1 MSIAP
6 DCWCAACDELVTRRA
21 RQRGDESWTV
31 GRTNQC
37 PACSQADCGRA
48 WNHRVKCL
56 DEVGL
61 FDRLLE
67 SGGRLWVV
75 HSLEPKTTTGR
86 DHPATS
92 HYAAERI
99 LPKTG
104 TQRSRVLEAIRRQ
117 GGLTDEEIADR
128 LGMNPSSVRPRRQE
142 LQKAGWVED
151 SGDRR
156 PTASG
161 AQAIVWTVVEQ

>member
-1 MSIAP
+1 VSIAP

-21 RQRGDESWTV
+21 RQRGDESWRE

-48 WNHRVKCL
+48 WDHRVRCL
-56 DEVGL
+56 SEVGL
-61 FDRLLE
+61 FDRL
-67 SGGRLWVV
+67 
-75 HSLEPKTTTGR
+75 LEPKTTTGR

-161 AQAIVWTVVEQ
+161 AQAIVWMVVEQ